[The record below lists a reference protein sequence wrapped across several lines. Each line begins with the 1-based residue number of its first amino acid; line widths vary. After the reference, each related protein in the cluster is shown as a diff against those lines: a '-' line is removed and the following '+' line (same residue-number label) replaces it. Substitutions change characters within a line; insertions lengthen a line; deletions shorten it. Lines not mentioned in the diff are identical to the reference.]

1 MAATQPVATE
11 ARVLRI
17 PRPGRMARRSVIV
30 VLFGVLAVLGGMY
43 AFGQAYAGRILP
55 GVLIG
60 GVDVS
65 GMTEGE
71 ARTAVDAAFGGLEN
85 GQVTVTS
92 PRVTTVIE
100 FDEVG
105 RVIDREGMVAAAMSE
120 GRAGTRLEEALA
132 GIRGLNQPA
141 TLPLLI
147 DYDRDAL
154 TMALAGFR
162 GNGYHAPIEAGVLK
176 ANGGFVVRG
185 AVDGVS
191 VTTDS
196 VAARIDGILLDPTSP
211 TTSLLAADAQRIQ
224 PVTSDAD
231 AARALAAAERIAAPL
246 KVTAGER
253 AWPITAKRIRTWMSF
268 VGTGASYGPVL
279 DRANV
284 PAALKAV
291 EKAVLTK
298 PREARYLKT
307 RSGSIFGVAASS
319 AGRALD
325 IEATGKAVLAA
336 LEARAAGPVKTKP
349 IKVKMMAVAPEL
361 TTSEA
366 TKRAP
371 LVERVGTWTTYYQP
385 GPGNGFSANIS
396 VPARRLDGLVIK
408 PGQTFDFW
416 GALGEISFRTG
427 YRMGNAIIGGRTAEG
442 RALAGGICSTS
453 TTLFNAAARAGL
465 QIVTRRAHWYYI
477 DRYPLGLDATVSDSQ
492 TMRFRNDTANPV
504 MIKSFASPGV
514 VRFEIWSLP
523 NGRTVTWSRPSVSNV
538 VRGFDT
544 VQYTSALRRGERKRI
559 EYPVDGKHVV
569 VTRTVRDARGRVIN
583 SDTFVS
589 NYHRMV
595 GITLVGR

>member
-11 ARVLRI
+11 PRVLRI
-17 PRPGRMARRSVIV
+17 PRAGRVARWFVIGA
-30 VLFGVLAVLGGMY
+30 LFGVVAVLGGMY
-43 AFGQAYAGRILP
+43 AFGQSYTGRILP

-71 ARTAVDAAFGGLEN
+71 ARAAVDTAFGGLED
-85 GQVTVTS
+85 GHITVTS
-92 PRVTTVIE
+92 PRASTIIDFE
-100 FDEVG
+100 DVG
-105 RVIDREGMVAAAMSE
+105 RVIDRDGMVAAAMAE

-132 GIRGLNQPA
+132 GIRGLSQPA

-154 TMALAGFR
+154 ALALAGFR
-162 GNGYHAPIEAGVLK
+162 GSGYRAPIDAGVIK
-176 ANGGFVVRG
+176 GNGGFVVRG
-185 AVDGVS
+185 AVDGVALDTGR
-191 VTTDS
+191 VTS
-196 VAARIDGILLDPTSP
+196 RIDEILLDPASP
-211 TTSLLAADAQRIQ
+211 TTSELAADARRIS
-224 PVTSDAD
+224 PATSDLD
-231 AARALAAAERIAAPL
+231 AARALAAADRIVTPL
-246 KVTAGER
+246 TVKAGKRE
-253 AWPITAKRIRTWMSF
+253 WPITAKRIRTWMSF
-268 VGTGASYGPVL
+268 AGAGATYGPVL
-279 DRANV
+279 DRLNV

-291 EKAVLTK
+291 QKAVLTR
-298 PREARYLKT
+298 PREAKFLKT
-307 RSGSIFGVAASS
+307 RSGQIFGVAASS

-325 IEATGKAVLAA
+325 VTATSKAIVAA

-427 YRMGNAIIGGRTAEG
+427 YRMGNAIIGGHTAEG

-465 QIVTRRAHWYYI
+465 DIVSRRPHWYYI
-477 DRYPLGLDATVSDSQ
+477 SRYPLGLDATVSETQ
-492 TMRFRNDTANPV
+492 NMRFRNDTAHPIL
-504 MIKSFASPGV
+504 IKSFASPGV

-523 NGRTVTWSRPSVSNV
+523 NGRTVTWSRPHVTNV
-538 VRGFDT
+538 VRGYDT
-544 VQYTSALRRGERKRI
+544 VQYTSSLRRGERKRI
-559 EYPVDGKHVV
+559 EHPVDGKHVV

-583 SDTFVS
+583 RDTFVS

>member
-11 ARVLRI
+11 PRALRI
-17 PRPGRMARRSVIV
+17 PRPGRVARRLVIGA
-30 VLFGVLAVLGGMY
+30 LLGVLAVLGGMY
-43 AFGQAYAGRILP
+43 AFGQAYTGRILP

-71 ARTAVDAAFGGLEN
+71 ARATVDAAFGGLED
-85 GQVTVTS
+85 GHITVTS
-92 PRVTTVIE
+92 PRVTTVID

-105 RVIDREGMVAAAMSE
+105 RVIDRDGMVAAAMGE

-141 TLPLLI
+141 SLPLLI
-147 DYDRDAL
+147 DYDREAL
-154 TMALAGFR
+154 TMALASFR
-162 GNGYHAPIEAGVLK
+162 GSGYRAPIDAEVLK
-176 ANGGFVVRG
+176 GNGGFVVRG
-185 AVDGVS
+185 ASDGVALA
-191 VTTDS
+191 TGR
-196 VAARIDGILLDPTSP
+196 AASQIDEILLDPASP
-211 TTSLLAADAQRIQ
+211 RALQLAADAKPIQ
-224 PVTSDAD
+224 PATSDAD
-231 AARALAAAERIAAPL
+231 AARALTVAERIASPMTVA
-246 KVTAGER
+246 AGKRE
-253 AWPITAKRIRTWMSF
+253 WPITAKRIRTWMSF
-268 VGTGASYGPVL
+268 VGAGASYTPVL

-307 RSGSIFGVAASS
+307 RSGTIFGVAASS

-325 IEATGKAVLAA
+325 VDATSKAVLAA
-336 LEARAAGPVKTKP
+336 LEARAAGPVKSKP

-371 LVERVGTWTTYYQP
+371 LVERVGSWTTYYP
-385 GPGNGFSANIS
+385 VGPGNGFSANIS
-396 VPARRLDGLVIK
+396 VPARRLDGVVIK

-427 YRMGNAIIGGRTAEG
+427 YRMGNAIIGGHTAEG

-465 QIVTRRAHWYYI
+465 EIVSRRPHWYYI
-477 DRYPLGLDATVSDSQ
+477 SRYPLGLDATVSETQ
-492 TMRFRNDTANPV
+492 NMRFRNDTAHPIL
-504 MIKSFASPGV
+504 IKSFASPGI
-514 VRFEIWSLP
+514 VRFDIWSLP
-523 NGRTVTWSRPSVSNV
+523 NGRTVTWSRPHVTNV
-538 VRGFDT
+538 VRGYDT

-569 VTRTVRDARGRVIN
+569 VTRTVRDARGRVVN

>member
-11 ARVLRI
+11 PRALRI
-17 PRPGRMARRSVIV
+17 PRPGRVARRLVIGA
-30 VLFGVLAVLGGMY
+30 LLGVLAVLGGMY
-43 AFGQAYAGRILP
+43 AFGQAYTGRILP

-71 ARTAVDAAFGGLEN
+71 ARATVDAAFGGLED
-85 GQVTVTS
+85 GHTTVTS
-92 PRVTTVIE
+92 PRVTTVID

-105 RVIDREGMVAAAMSE
+105 RVIDRDGMVAAAMGE

-141 TLPLLI
+141 SLPLLI
-147 DYDRDAL
+147 DYDREAL
-154 TMALAGFR
+154 TMALASFR
-162 GNGYHAPIEAGVLK
+162 GSGYRAPIDAEVLK
-176 ANGGFVVRG
+176 GNGGFVVRG
-185 AVDGVS
+185 AADGVALA
-191 VTTDS
+191 TGR
-196 VAARIDGILLDPTSP
+196 VASQIDEILLDPASP
-211 TTSLLAADAQRIQ
+211 PALQLAADAKRIQ
-224 PVTSDAD
+224 PATSDAD
-231 AARALAAAERIAAPL
+231 AARALTVAERIASPMTVA
-246 KVTAGER
+246 AGKRE
-253 AWPITAKRIRTWMSF
+253 WPITAKRIRTWMSF
-268 VGTGASYGPVL
+268 VGAGASYTPVL

-307 RSGSIFGVAASS
+307 RSGTIFGVAASS

-325 IEATGKAVLAA
+325 VDATSKAVLAA
-336 LEARAAGPVKTKP
+336 LEARAAGPVKSKP

-371 LVERVGTWTTYYQP
+371 LVERVGSWTTYYP
-385 GPGNGFSANIS
+385 VGPGNGFSANIS
-396 VPARRLDGLVIK
+396 VPARRLDGVVIK

-427 YRMGNAIIGGRTAEG
+427 YRMGNAIIGGHTAEG

-465 QIVTRRAHWYYI
+465 EIVSRRPHWYYI
-477 DRYPLGLDATVSDSQ
+477 SRYPLGLDATVSETQ
-492 TMRFRNDTANPV
+492 NMRFRNDTAHPIL
-504 MIKSFASPGV
+504 IKSFASPGI
-514 VRFEIWSLP
+514 VRFDIWSLP
-523 NGRTVTWSRPSVSNV
+523 NGRTVTWSRPHVTNV
-538 VRGFDT
+538 VRGYDT

-569 VTRTVRDARGRVIN
+569 VTRTVRDARGRVVN

>member
-1 MAATQPVATE
+1 
-11 ARVLRI
+11 
-17 PRPGRMARRSVIV
+17 MARRSVIV
-30 VLFGVLAVLGGMY
+30 VLFGVLAVLGGLY
-43 AFGQAYAGRILP
+43 AFGQAYSGRILP

-71 ARTAVDAAFGGLEN
+71 ARSAVDAAFGGLEN
-85 GQVTVTS
+85 GQITVTS
-92 PRVTTVIE
+92 PRATTVID

-105 RVIDREGMVAAAMSE
+105 RVIDREGMVAAAMDE

-132 GIRGLNQPA
+132 GIRGLSQPA

-162 GNGYHAPIEAGVLK
+162 GSGYRAPIEAGVLK
-176 ANGGFVVRG
+176 GNGGFVVRG

-196 VAARIDGILLDPTSP
+196 VAARIDEILLDPASP
-211 TTSLLAADAQRIQ
+211 TTSLLAADARPIR
-224 PVTSDAD
+224 PATSDAD
-231 AARALAAAERIAAPL
+231 AARALTAAQRIAAPL

-268 VGTGASYGPVL
+268 AGAGASYAPVL
-279 DRANV
+279 DRADV
-284 PAALKAV
+284 PAALKGV

-325 IEATGKAVLAA
+325 VEATGKAVLAA

-349 IKVKMMAVAPEL
+349 IKVRMMAVAPEL

-427 YRMGNAIIGGRTAEG
+427 YRMGNAIIGGHTAEG

-465 QIVTRRAHWYYI
+465 DIVSRRPHWYYI
-477 DRYPLGLDATVSDSQ
+477 SRYPLGLDATVSETQ
-492 TMRFRNDTANPV
+492 NMRFRNDTAHPIL
-504 MIKSFASPGV
+504 IKSFASPGV

-523 NGRTVTWSRPSVSNV
+523 NGRTVTWSRPHVTNV
-538 VRGFDT
+538 VRGYDT
-544 VQYTSALRRGERKRI
+544 VQYSSALRRGERKRI
-559 EYPVDGKHVV
+559 EHPVDGKHVV

-595 GITLVGR
+595 GIMLVGR

>member
-1 MAATQPVATE
+1 
-11 ARVLRI
+11 
-17 PRPGRMARRSVIV
+17 MARRSVIV
-30 VLFGVLAVLGGMY
+30 LLFGVLAVLGGLY

-55 GVLIG
+55 GMSIG

-65 GMTEGE
+65 GMTAGE

-85 GQVTVTS
+85 GQITVTS
-92 PRVTTVIE
+92 PRATTVID

-105 RVIDREGMVAAAMSE
+105 RVIDRDGMVAAAMDE

-154 TMALAGFR
+154 TMALASFR
-162 GNGYHAPIEAGVLK
+162 GTGYRAPIDAGVLK
-176 ANGGFVVRG
+176 GNGGFVVRG

-191 VTTDS
+191 VATDS
-196 VAARIDGILLDPTSP
+196 VAAQIDEILLDPASP
-211 TTSLLAADAQRIQ
+211 TTSLLAADAQQIK
-224 PVTSDAD
+224 PATSDAD
-231 AARALAAAERIAAPL
+231 AARALTAAQRIATPL
-246 KVTAGER
+246 KVTAGDR

-268 VGTGASYGPVL
+268 AGAGASYAPVL

-325 IEATGKAVLAA
+325 MEATGKAVLAA

-349 IKVKMMAVAPEL
+349 IKVKMMAVAPQL

-427 YRMGNAIIGGRTAEG
+427 YRMGNAIIGGHTAEG

-465 QIVTRRAHWYYI
+465 DIVSRRPHWYYI
-477 DRYPLGLDATVSDSQ
+477 SRYPLGLDATVSDTQ
-492 TMRFRNDTANPV
+492 NMRFRNDTGHPIL
-504 MIKSFASPGV
+504 IKSFASPGV

-523 NGRTVTWSRPSVSNV
+523 NGRTVTWSRPHVTNV
-538 VRGFDT
+538 VRGYDT

-559 EYPVDGKHVV
+559 EHPVDGKHVV
-569 VTRTVRDARGRVIN
+569 VTRTVRDAGGRVIN

-595 GITLVGR
+595 GIMLVGR

>member
-11 ARVLRI
+11 PRVLRI
-17 PRPGRMARRSVIV
+17 PRPGRVARRLVIGA
-30 VLFGVLAVLGGMY
+30 LFGVLAVLGGMY
-43 AFGQAYAGRILP
+43 AFGQAYTGRILP
-55 GVLIG
+55 GILIG

-65 GMTEGE
+65 GMTAGE
-71 ARTAVDAAFGGLEN
+71 ARAAVDAAFGGLED
-85 GQVTVTS
+85 GQITVTS
-92 PRVTTVIE
+92 PRVTTVID
-100 FDEVG
+100 FDDVG
-105 RVIDREGMVAAAMSE
+105 RTIDRDGMVAAAMGE
-120 GRAGTRLEEALA
+120 GRTGTRLEETLAAL
-132 GIRGLNQPA
+132 RGLRQPSA
-141 TLPLLI
+141 LPLLI

-162 GNGYHAPIEAGVLK
+162 GSGFRAPIDAGILK
-176 ANGGFVVRG
+176 GNGGFVVRG
-185 AVDGVS
+185 AVGGVALD
-191 VTTDS
+191 TGS
-196 VAARIDGILLDPTSP
+196 VAARIDEILLDPASP
-211 TTSLLAADAQRIQ
+211 LASQLAADARRIQ
-224 PVTSDAD
+224 PATSDVD
-231 AARALAAAERIAAPL
+231 AARALAAAQRIAAPL

-253 AWPITAKRIRTWMSF
+253 EWPITAKRIRTWMSF
-268 VGTGASYGPVL
+268 AGAGASYAPVL

-307 RSGSIFGVAASS
+307 RSGTIFGVAASS

-325 IEATGKAVLAA
+325 VDATGKAVLAA
-336 LEARAAGPVKTKP
+336 LEARAAGPVKSKP

-371 LVERVGTWTTYYQP
+371 LVERVGTWTTYYP
-385 GPGNGFSANIS
+385 VGPGNGFSANIS
-396 VPARRLDGLVIK
+396 VPARRLDGVVVK

-427 YRMGNAIIGGRTAEG
+427 YRMGNAIIGGHTAEG

-465 QIVTRRAHWYYI
+465 DIVSRRPHWYYI
-477 DRYPLGLDATVSDSQ
+477 SRYPLGLDATVSETQ
-492 TMRFRNDTANPV
+492 NMRFRNDTAHPIL
-504 MIKSFASPGV
+504 IKSFASPGV
-514 VRFEIWSLP
+514 VQFDIWSLP
-523 NGRTVTWSRPSVSNV
+523 NGRTVSWSRPHVTNV
-538 VRGFDT
+538 VRGYDS

-569 VTRTVRDARGRVIN
+569 VTRTVRDSRGRVVN

>member
-11 ARVLRI
+11 PRALRI

-30 VLFGVLAVLGGMY
+30 LLFGVLAVLGGLY

-55 GVLIG
+55 GMSIG

-65 GMTEGE
+65 GMTAGE

-85 GQVTVTS
+85 GQITVTS
-92 PRVTTVIE
+92 PRATTVID

-105 RVIDREGMVAAAMSE
+105 RVIDRDGMVAAAMDE

-154 TMALAGFR
+154 TMALASFR
-162 GNGYHAPIEAGVLK
+162 GTGYRAPIDAGVLK
-176 ANGGFVVRG
+176 GNGGFVVRG

-191 VTTDS
+191 VATDS
-196 VAARIDGILLDPTSP
+196 VAAQIDEILLDPASP
-211 TTSLLAADAQRIQ
+211 TTSLLAADAQQIK
-224 PVTSDAD
+224 PATSDAD
-231 AARALAAAERIAAPL
+231 AARALTAAQRIATPL
-246 KVTAGER
+246 KVTAGDR

-268 VGTGASYGPVL
+268 AGAGASYAPVL

-325 IEATGKAVLAA
+325 MEATGKAVLAA

-349 IKVKMMAVAPEL
+349 IKVKMMAVAPQL

-427 YRMGNAIIGGRTAEG
+427 YRMGNAIIGGHTAEG

-465 QIVTRRAHWYYI
+465 DIVSRRPHWYYI
-477 DRYPLGLDATVSDSQ
+477 SRYPLGLDATVSDTQ
-492 TMRFRNDTANPV
+492 NMRFRNDTGHPIL
-504 MIKSFASPGV
+504 IKSFASPGV

-523 NGRTVTWSRPSVSNV
+523 NGRTVTWSRPHVTNV
-538 VRGFDT
+538 VRGYDT

-559 EYPVDGKHVV
+559 EHPVDGKHVV
-569 VTRTVRDARGRVIN
+569 VTRTVRDAGGRVIN

-595 GITLVGR
+595 GIMLVGR

>member
-11 ARVLRI
+11 PRALRI

-30 VLFGVLAVLGGMY
+30 LLFGVLAVLGGLY

-55 GVLIG
+55 GMSIG

-65 GMTEGE
+65 GMTAGE

-85 GQVTVTS
+85 GQITVTS
-92 PRVTTVIE
+92 PRATTVID

-105 RVIDREGMVAAAMSE
+105 RVIDRDGMVAAAMDE
-120 GRAGTRLEEALA
+120 GRAGPRLEVALA

-154 TMALAGFR
+154 TMALASFR
-162 GNGYHAPIEAGVLK
+162 GTGYRAPIDAGVLK
-176 ANGGFVVRG
+176 GNGGFVVRG

-191 VTTDS
+191 VATDS
-196 VAARIDGILLDPTSP
+196 VAAQIDEILLDPASP
-211 TTSLLAADAQRIQ
+211 TTSLLAADAQQIK
-224 PVTSDAD
+224 PATSDAD
-231 AARALAAAERIAAPL
+231 AARALTAAQRIATPL
-246 KVTAGER
+246 KVTAGDR

-268 VGTGASYGPVL
+268 AGAGASYAPVL

-325 IEATGKAVLAA
+325 MEATGKAVLAA

-349 IKVKMMAVAPEL
+349 IKVKMMAVAPQL

-427 YRMGNAIIGGRTAEG
+427 YRMGNAIIGGHTAEG

-465 QIVTRRAHWYYI
+465 DIVSRRPHWYYI
-477 DRYPLGLDATVSDSQ
+477 SRYPLGLDATVSDTQ
-492 TMRFRNDTANPV
+492 NMRFRNDTGHPIL
-504 MIKSFASPGV
+504 IKSFASPGV

-523 NGRTVTWSRPSVSNV
+523 NGRTVTWSRPHVTNV
-538 VRGFDT
+538 VRGYDT

-559 EYPVDGKHVV
+559 EHPVDGKHVV
-569 VTRTVRDARGRVIN
+569 VTRTVRDAGGRVIN

-595 GITLVGR
+595 GIMLVGR